1 MLMSDAILITIIAER
16 LLKNQLTELILEK
29 GSKGYTITDAVGE
42 GSRGI
47 RAHDFEGRNIK
58 IETIVNEEIGSAIV
72 QAVSETYFENY
83 AVITYTMP
91 VKVVRGD
98 KYL

>member
-1 MLMSDAILITIIAER
+1 MLMSDAFLITIIAER
-16 LLKNQLTELILEK
+16 LLKNQLTELIIEK
-29 GSKGYTITDAVGE
+29 GAKGYTITDAVGE

-47 RAHDFEGRNIK
+47 RASEFEGRNIK
-58 IETIVNEEIGSAIV
+58 IETIVNETVANAIV
-72 QAVSETYFENY
+72 ESVSEIYFENY
-83 AVITYTMP
+83 AVITYMKS

>member
-1 MLMSDAILITIIAER
+1 MLMTDAILITIIAER
-16 LLKNQLTELILEK
+16 LLKKQLTELIVEK
-29 GSKGYTITDAVGE
+29 GAKGYTITDATGE

-47 RAHDFEGRNIK
+47 RASEFEGRNIK
-58 IETIVNEEIGSAIV
+58 LEAIVNQEVANKILT
-72 QAVSETYFENY
+72 AVSETYFENY
-83 AVITYTMP
+83 AVITYTEN